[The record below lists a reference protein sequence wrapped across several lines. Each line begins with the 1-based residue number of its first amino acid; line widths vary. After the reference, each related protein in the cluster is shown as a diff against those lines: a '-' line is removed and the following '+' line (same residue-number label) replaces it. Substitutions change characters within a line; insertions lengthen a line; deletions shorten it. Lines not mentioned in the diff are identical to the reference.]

1 MSKAEILSELPKLK
15 PEERREVLESLWDLE
30 ERDLLNGIGPSA
42 DEKALLDREHDD
54 FGRRTIPRQKHA
66 KIGEQ
71 IRPEEQLLLR
81 ATSE

>member
-42 DEKALLDREHDD
+42 DEKALLNREHDD
-54 FGRRTIPRQKHA
+54 FEKNPDVGAPWSETKARLRS
-66 KIGEQ
+66 
-71 IRPEEQLLLR
+71 RPPG
-81 ATSE
+81 